1 MAKKTT
7 AWTAFWM
14 MPVLFAAAAQDP
26 TPPTKA
32 DFKDQEQG
40 KDTNVI
46 ITASRLDEP
55 TKDAASSNTVI
66 PASDLKRA
74 QQRMVTSALKEV
86 PALDLANTGGLGRT
100 TTVFMRGANSGS
112 TLVLIDGVEANNP
125 ISTDRGFDFADL
137 TTDNIERIEVIRG
150 PQSVLY
156 GSDAM
161 GGVINII
168 TRRGKGDLH
177 ANLMLEAGSF
187 GTYRGALGASGGND
201 LVNVAFSA
209 SRTQTAGI
217 SSAAKDLGN
226 HELDGY
232 RNETLSAKVGFTP
245 ASWFDVDVV
254 ARGTNAHAEIDNFGG
269 IGGDD
274 PNHVM
279 DTTQWLFLIAPRV
292 RLFNDLWEQTLSFS
306 LTNLVQHDD
315 NPPDAETFGQFSFG
329 DFRSQLVTVD
339 WQNTFFLIA
348 GHSLIVGATFRQESG
363 ESTNLFQNFAP
374 PPDVIV
380 DVLPNQTAWIRSAY
394 VQYRAQFWERL
405 TASAGARVDDHKEF
419 GTHGT
424 YRGTLAYLV
433 KESDTK
439 LRGTVGTGFKAPSL
453 FQLFSSFGDPNLEPE
468 ESLGWDAGIDQGFL
482 NGKVT
487 ASVTYFKNNFTN
499 LIDFDSATSRYNNI
513 GRARTSGVEA
523 AVRLA
528 LLKELEIRFSY
539 TFTDTENKDTG
550 DQLLRRAPHKGGVRV
565 LVTPIEALKL
575 NASVLYIG
583 KRKDLDFSTFPAATV
598 TLDDY
603 ILVELAA
610 SYKIH
615 EHVEVFIRGENLA
628 NQKYEEVVGFGVP
641 GPAVYAGGN
650 IDF

>member
-1 MAKKTT
+1 MSKRTL

-14 MPVLFAAAAQDP
+14 LPLLVTAVAQDP
-26 TPPTKA
+26 KPPTKSEL
-32 DFKDQEQG
+32 KDQEQV
-40 KDTNVI
+40 KDEDVI

-55 TKDAASSNTVI
+55 RKDAASSNTVI
-66 PASDLKRA
+66 PGSDLKKA
-74 QQRMVTSALKEV
+74 QQRMVVSALKEV

-100 TTVFMRGANSGS
+100 TTVFMRGATSGS

-177 ANLMLEAGSF
+177 ANFMLEAGSF
-187 GTYRGALGASGGND
+187 GTYRGAVSASGGND

-232 RNETLSAKVGFTP
+232 RNETVSAKVGITP
-245 ASWFDVDVV
+245 ASWFDVDIV
-254 ARGTNAHAEIDNFGG
+254 ARGMNAHAEIDNFGG
-269 IGGDD
+269 AGGDD

-279 DTTQWLFLIAPRV
+279 DTTQWLFLVAPRL
-292 RLFNDLWEQTLSFS
+292 RLFDNLWEQTLSFS
-306 LTNLVQHDD
+306 LTNLVSHDD
-315 NPPDAETFGQFSFG
+315 NPPDAETFGAFSFG
-329 DFRSQLVTVD
+329 DFRSQLVTLD
-339 WQNTFFLIA
+339 WQNTFFL
-348 GHSLIVGATFRQESG
+348 HSVLSLIAGATFRQESG
-363 ESTNLFQNFAP
+363 ESTNLFQNFTP

-394 VQYRAQFWERL
+394 GQIRAHAWDRL
-405 TASAGARVDDHKEF
+405 TVSAGARVDDHKEF

-439 LRGTVGTGFKAPSL
+439 LRGTVGNGFKAPSL
-453 FQLFSSFGDPNLEPE
+453 FQLFSSFGDPDLQPE
-468 ESLGWDAGIDQGFL
+468 ESLGWDAGVDQGFL
-482 NGKVT
+482 NGTFT

-499 LIDFDSATSRYNNI
+499 LIDFDTATSRYNNI

-523 AVRLA
+523 AIRIA
-528 LLKELEIRFSY
+528 LLKELEIRLSY

-550 DQLLRRAPHKGGVRV
+550 DQLLRRAPHKGGIRV
-565 LVTPIEALKL
+565 LYSPIEALRL
-575 NASVLYIG
+575 NASVVYIG
-583 KRKDLDFSTFPAATV
+583 KRKDLDFSTFPATTA

-603 ILVELAA
+603 ILVDFAA
-610 SYKIH
+610 TWRVH

-628 NQKYEEVVGFGVP
+628 NQKYEEAVGFGVP
-641 GPAVYAGGN
+641 GPAVYAGVN
-650 IDF
+650 LDF